1 MDLCPV
7 CSRQVAVGEL
17 ESHVN
22 VCLDE
27 SQVVRERAPSVSREH
42 NWHVSAAAAAAALA
56 ASGLSDDDILPAI
69 IEQAGA
75 HQLQRWPDYARDIG
89 M

>member
-27 SQVVRERAPSVSREH
+27 SQLIRERAPSVSREH
-42 NWHVSAAAAAAALA
+42 IWHVSAAAAAALA
-56 ASGLSDDDILPAI
+56 ASGLSDDDFLPAI
-69 IEQAGA
+69 EQGGA
-75 HQLQRWPDYARDIG
+75 HQLQRWPDYARDIS